1 MIPVYVKTGE
11 IYSNV
16 IKYVLKLIEK
26 NQSITFEF
34 QTQKSGTKLI
44 WDHLDSESQYI
55 HIDFYNSIR
64 NKDFKF
70 KINDTISIVDE
81 KGRIDLIASIFYKVN
96 CLQEFGNPAELDEYE
111 RFKYLSS
118 YQFKF
123 NLIEEN
129 LVQNE
134 INQFLKQHSI
144 EGKNRQSRFFI
155 SHDIDTIYG
164 SFLQDGLW
172 AVKNKKVGVVL
183 KLILNEVSG
192 KPHWRNIDKIL
203 KISNEYDVYTT
214 FFWLVNQ
221 GVGLA
226 NIKNSDYKI
235 NKQKD
240 LIDLVEKSGS
250 FNGIHKSCSSDSFET
265 ELKKSTLKTTFNRYH
280 FLKFLPEID
289 WEILSESPIQLD
301 CSLGFAEHYG
311 FRNSYGKAFQ
321 PYDVFNDQ
329 PYNFIEA
336 PLHFMD
342 TTFHQYLKTPKSKI
356 GDIVIDFYE
365 KNNQNCDFSLLWH
378 NTYFTDYKYNSYLS
392 EYKKILGYIY
402 ENKIEVLSPN
412 QIIEENKLQW

>member
-44 WDHLDSESQYI
+44 WDHLDSESHYI
-55 HIDFYNSIR
+55 HIAFYNSIR

-96 CLQEFGNPAELDEYE
+96 CLQEFGNLAELDEYE

-123 NLIEEN
+123 NLIEKN
-129 LVQNE
+129 LVQDE
-134 INQFLKQHSI
+134 INQFLIQHSI

-235 NKQKD
+235 DKQKD

-250 FNGIHKSCSSDSFET
+250 FNGIHKSCSTDSFET
-265 ELKKSTLKTTFNRYH
+265 ELKKSKLNTTFNRFH

-356 GDIVIDFYE
+356 GGIVIDFYE

-378 NTYFTDYKYNSYLS
+378 NTYFTDYKYNSYLL
-392 EYKKILGYIY
+392 EYKKILAYIY
-402 ENKIEVLSPN
+402 ESKIEVLSPN
-412 QIIEENKLQW
+412 QIIEENRLQW

>member
-1 MIPVYVKTGE
+1 MIPVYVKSGE
-11 IYSNV
+11 NYTNIIIY
-16 IKYVLKLIEK
+16 ILKLIEK
-26 NQSITFEF
+26 NQSIKFEF
-34 QTQKSGTKLI
+34 LIEKNGSKFI
-44 WDHLDSESQYI
+44 WDHLDIESQVI
-55 HIDFYNSIR
+55 NSNFYNSIK

-70 KINDTISIVDE
+70 DLNDTLSVVDE
-81 KGRIDLIASIFYKVN
+81 NGNKDFFASIFYKVN
-96 CLQEFGNPAELDEYE
+96 CLQEFGNKAELDEYE

-134 INQFLKQHSI
+134 INEFLKQ
-144 EGKNRQSRFFI
+144 KNIKGTSKKSRFFI
-155 SHDIDTIYG
+155 SHDIDTIHG

-172 AVKNKKVGVVL
+172 AVKNKKVGVVF
-183 KLILNEVSG
+183 KLILNEISR

-203 KISNEYDVYTT
+203 KISNEYEVYTT

-235 NKQKD
+235 EKQKD
-240 LIDLVEKSGS
+240 LIELVEKSGS
-250 FNGIHKSCSSDSFET
+250 FNGIHKSCTSDSFEK
-265 ELKKSTLKTTFNRYH
+265 ELENSKLDTVFNRYH
-280 FLKFLPEID
+280 FLKFLPATD
-289 WEILSESPIQLD
+289 WQILSDSPIELD

-378 NTYFTDYKYNSYLS
+378 NTYFTDYKYNSYLA

-402 ENKIEVLSPN
+402 ESKIEVLSPN
-412 QIIEENKLQW
+412 QLIEENKLQW

>member
-1 MIPVYVKTGE
+1 MIPVYVKSGE
-11 IYSNV
+11 NYTNIV
-16 IKYVLKLIEK
+16 KYILKLIEK
-26 NQSITFEF
+26 NQSITFKFLEDK
-34 QTQKSGTKLI
+34 TGAKII
-44 WDHLDSESQYI
+44 WDHLDIESQCI
-55 HIDFYNSIR
+55 HLHFYKLIKNGKFDEQISENVIIQ
-64 NKDFKF
+64 NESGTKD
-70 KINDTISIVDE
+70 I
-81 KGRIDLIASIFYKVN
+81 IASIFYKVN
-96 CLQEFGNPAELDEYE
+96 CLQEFGSNEVLDEYE
-111 RFKYLSS
+111 RFQFTSS
-118 YQFKF
+118 YQYKYG
-123 NLIEEN
+123 LIEKN

-134 INQFLKQHSI
+134 INQFLIQHSI
-144 EGKNRQSRFFI
+144 QGKNSQSRFFI

-172 AVKNKKVGVVL
+172 AVKNGKIGVVL

-235 NKQKD
+235 EEQKD

-250 FNGIHKSCSSDSFET
+250 FNGIHKSCSTDSFEK
-265 ELKKSTLKTTFNRYH
+265 ELKKSNLNTTFNRYH
-280 FLKFLPEID
+280 FLKFSTATD
-289 WEILSESPIQLD
+289 WEILSESTIELD

-321 PYDVFNDQ
+321 PFDIISDK
-329 PYNFIEA
+329 PYNFVEA

-356 GDIVIDFYE
+356 GNIVIDFYE

-378 NTYFTDYKYNSYLS
+378 NTYFTDYKYNSYLP
-392 EYKKILGYIY
+392 EYKKILAYIY
-402 ENKIEVLSPN
+402 ESKIEVLSPN
-412 QIIEENKLQW
+412 QIIEENRLQW

>member
-44 WDHLDSESQYI
+44 WDHLDSESHYI

-96 CLQEFGNPAELDEYE
+96 CLQEFGNSAELDEYE
-111 RFKYLSS
+111 RFKYLLS

-172 AVKNKKVGVVL
+172 AVKNRKVGVVL

-203 KISNEYDVYTT
+203 KISNEFDVYTT

-235 NKQKD
+235 DKQKD

-356 GDIVIDFYE
+356 GGIVIDFYE

>member
-250 FNGIHKSCSSDSFET
+250 FNGIHKSCSSDSFES

-289 WEILSESPIQLD
+289 WEILSESQIQLD

-356 GDIVIDFYE
+356 GDILIDFYE

>member
-44 WDHLDSESQYI
+44 WDHLDSESHYI

-81 KGRIDLIASIFYKVN
+81 NGRIDLIASIFYKVN

-134 INQFLKQHSI
+134 INQLLKQHSI
-144 EGKNRQSRFFI
+144 EGENRQSRFFI

-172 AVKNKKVGVVL
+172 AVKNRKVGVVL
-183 KLILNEVSG
+183 KLILNEVCG

-235 NKQKD
+235 DKQKD

-311 FRNSYGKAFQ
+311 FRNSYGKSFQ

-342 TTFHQYLKTPKSKI
+342 TTFHQYLKIPKSKI
-356 GDIVIDFYE
+356 GDIVIDFCE

-412 QIIEENKLQW
+412 HIIEENKLQW

>member
-11 IYSNV
+11 IYSNI

-44 WDHLDSESQYI
+44 WDHLDSESHYI
-55 HIDFYNSIR
+55 HVDFYYSIR

-70 KINDTISIVDE
+70 KINDTITIVDE
-81 KGRIDLIASIFYKVN
+81 NGRIDLIASIFYKVN

-134 INQFLKQHSI
+134 INHFFLQHSI
-144 EGKNRQSRFFI
+144 EAKNRQSRFFI
-155 SHDIDTIYG
+155 SQDIDTIYG
-164 SFLQDGLW
+164 SFLQDGLC
-172 AVKNKKVGVVL
+172 AVKKRKVGVVL

-192 KPHWRNIDKIL
+192 KLHWRNIDKIL

-235 NKQKD
+235 DKQKD
-240 LIDLVEKSGS
+240 LIDLVEKSSS

-329 PYNFIEA
+329 PYDFIEA

-378 NTYFTDYKYNSYLS
+378 NTYFTDYKYNSYLP
-392 EYKKILGYIY
+392 EYKKILAYIY
-402 ENKIEVLSPN
+402 ENKIEVLSPK
-412 QIIEENKLQW
+412 QLIEENKLQW